1 MEPFA
6 LLKMMG
12 IFVTGGITG
21 RIVLYLLLLAAGVGV
36 RCALQR
42 RRDFRTAAGISAGLW
57 LVCETSARCMRCRSA
72 CSAQPPH
79 WARWASRSRSAW
91 GLPRLSAG
99 CCAGSSLCDSKP
111 NAPRPEPDDTKKH
124 TPERK
129 TLRRAFFC
137 RASAQT
143 LHERVPQLQ
152 QPEAHDIAAVGL
164 RDEAHIVV

>member
-21 RIVLYLLLLAAGVGV
+21 RIVLYLLLLAAGIGV

-42 RRDFRTAAGISAGLW
+42 RRDFWTAAGISAGLW
-57 LVCETSARCMRCRSA
+57 LVCEIIVDIGSVHEM
-72 CSAQPPH
+72 
-79 WARWASRSRSAW
+79 SRSAW

-99 CCAGSSLCDSKP
+99 CCAGSSLCDP
-111 NAPRPEPDDTKKH
+111 M
-124 TPERK
+124 
-129 TLRRAFFC
+129 
-137 RASAQT
+137 ASAPAGSFPRGRFQFSAAPSAQP

-152 QPEAHDIAAVGL
+152 
-164 RDEAHIVV
+164 